1 MTGWWTSC
9 APAVS
14 TTFWDA
20 RDGAWRFTRRQCI
33 YETDRIIPVTPG
45 PTIPFDAERLARYP
59 EGYRHLGYVQ
69 ELAGMQVNPSL
80 PGRNGPELDRLYQR
94 GRAWLAAGPHD

>member
-1 MTGWWTSC
+1 MAG
-9 APAVS
+9 VNVNH
-14 TTFWDA
+14 FL
-20 RDGAWRFTRRQCI
+20 G
-33 YETDRIIPVTPG
+33 G
-45 PTIPFDAERLARYP
+45 IPFGAERLARYP

-94 GRAWLAAGPHD
+94 GRAWLAAGPQDELPIDGERGELQFD